1 MYTLINPVY
10 AFIIGGGLFA
20 ILLLFL
26 VIAKGDEMFCT
37 NFFTKWI
44 YRTFSPIPGSAL
56 FWNGMF
62 WILFVSTGLVWPVLA
77 LTISCILS
85 VAYLAC
91 SFDEMELEY
100 HSWIFAAILLYA
112 VIALVGIGTGLYYIW
127 TKTIGRFNNYL
138 DKKKNA
144 DNN

>member
-1 MYTLINPVY
+1 MYEFLNPVY
-10 AFIIGGGLFA
+10 AYIISGGLFA

-37 NFFTKWI
+37 NRFTQWI
-44 YRTFSPIPGSAL
+44 FKTFNPIPGSAL

-62 WILFVSTGLVWPVLA
+62 WILFVSTGLVWPELA
-77 LTISCILS
+77 LTVSVILS
-85 VAYLAC
+85 IAYLIC
-91 SFDEMELEY
+91 SIDEMELEY
-100 HSWIFAAILLYA
+100 HTWIFASVLLYGL
-112 VIALVGIGTGLYYIW
+112 IALVGIGTGLYYIW
-127 TKTIGRFNNYL
+127 TITIGRFNTYL

>member
-1 MYTLINPVY
+1 MYTFLNPVY
-10 AFIIGGGLFA
+10 AYIIGGGLFA

-44 YRTFSPIPGSAL
+44 FKTFNPIPGSAL

-62 WILFVSTGLVWPVLA
+62 WILFVSTGLVWPEIA
-77 LTISCILS
+77 FCISITLS
-85 VAYLAC
+85 IIYLLC
-91 SFDEMELEY
+91 SFDEMELEN
-100 HSWIFAAILLYA
+100 HTWIFAAMLLYG

-127 TKTIGRFNNYL
+127 TNTIGRFNNYL
-138 DKKKNA
+138 DKKKDA
-144 DNN
+144 NNN